1 MSIELN
7 VADWDAEEYDACCT
21 TTVAELKINGIKIPL
36 CLNCVEELEDKR
48 DKDKIYLDFA

>member
-36 CLNCVEELEDKR
+36 C
-48 DKDKIYLDFA
+48 